1 MKQLGVFLL
10 PVDGMLVQRRVTPS
24 SNVACSHLFSWVE
37 RGTGRVKCL
46 LSQEHNTVFRVRAR
60 TRTARSRDEGTTHRA
75 TVLTVFNFESIQN
88 YVSHSKSICF
98 VSCKRT
104 TLNHLS
110 IWMVCQ
116 LYKKLRFFINSHK
129 LQMPSF
135 SNMVPKALDSANR
148 KLQCVKQQY
157 LACVVGGIR
166 ERPIFWNPRKAR

>member
-1 MKQLGVFLL
+1 MESDYNERQVGIRLRVRWCPSVRIEGAGAYPGFCSMKWLGVFLL

-60 TRTARSRDEGTTHRA
+60 TRTARSRDEGT
-75 TVLTVFNFESIQN
+75 VLTVFNFESIQN

-129 LQMPSF
+129 L
-135 SNMVPKALDSANR
+135 
-148 KLQCVKQQY
+148 
-157 LACVVGGIR
+157 
-166 ERPIFWNPRKAR
+166 